1 MAIQDG
7 ESVTVLAATHDRR
20 CYHPATRRM
29 PIPLLVL
36 IIVIAFPVV
45 VPIAIVL
52 YLWDRR
58 RMQVVAERTVVNVLA
73 HR

>member
-1 MAIQDG
+1 
-7 ESVTVLAATHDRR
+7 
-20 CYHPATRRM
+20 M